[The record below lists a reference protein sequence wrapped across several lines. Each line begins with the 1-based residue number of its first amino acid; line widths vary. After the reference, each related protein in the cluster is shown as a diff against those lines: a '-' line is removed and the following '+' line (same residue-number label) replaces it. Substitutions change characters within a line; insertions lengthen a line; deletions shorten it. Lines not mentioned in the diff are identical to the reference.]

1 MDVTEA
7 SDQIVDTKEE
17 STAAE
22 KDRFRSAAALL
33 IALLAMLLAIN
44 SVGGGNAVEDMIGYN
59 IKTNDLWAFYQAKN
73 IRQTDYKLAADELK
87 TRLVFEDDQLTPE
100 ERAALEQQL
109 ADYQQTIERY
119 ESEPDPNDPET
130 LLKGEGKQELKAQAH
145 YYETLRDKAMERDP
159 YFDMAEASYQIAIVL
174 ASVSILIN
182 SRWLLGAATLAGLSA
197 LLLTLNGFFLIV

>member
-159 YFDMAEASYQIAIVL
+159 YFDMAEALYQIAIVL